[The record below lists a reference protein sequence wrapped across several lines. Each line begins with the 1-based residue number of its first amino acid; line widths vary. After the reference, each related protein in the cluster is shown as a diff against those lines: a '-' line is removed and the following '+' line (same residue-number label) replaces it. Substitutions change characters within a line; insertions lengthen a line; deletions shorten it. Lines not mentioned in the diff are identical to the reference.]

1 MVETIDAGRFWDP
14 DSLETLIFSNLVGGA
29 AIFNFNIRSGKLDV
43 LRINENY
50 LRELGM
56 NQSEEDVIHNDPWW
70 CFGDNAKEV
79 YIKTIEKA
87 ISTREE
93 ASCETWRN
101 ISSKCCGDNKICVL
115 SEMRSIGNADD
126 DYLIYTRIRNITAEK
141 RRYDEVFDNDKKMMM
156 AADQANVYAWEYTIA
171 TKEMRPCFRCMRD
184 LGLPS
189 LIENYPEPVI
199 ESGLFQPDYADEYR
213 SWHRRIAEGEKS
225 IEGIMPLTVGRVPF
239 HVRYTTE
246 FDENGRPLK
255 AYGSAT
261 MVVKKSE

>member
-1 MVETIDAGRFWDP
+1 
-14 DSLETLIFSNLVGGA
+14 
-29 AIFNFNIRSGKLDV
+29 
-43 LRINENY
+43 
-50 LRELGM
+50 
-56 NQSEEDVIHNDPWW
+56 
-70 CFGDNAKEV
+70 
-79 YIKTIEKA
+79 
-87 ISTREE
+87 
-93 ASCETWRN
+93 
-101 ISSKCCGDNKICVL
+101 
-115 SEMRSIGNADD
+115 
-126 DYLIYTRIRNITAEK
+126 
-141 RRYDEVFDNDKKMMM
+141 M

-213 SWHRRIAEGEKS
+213 DWHRRIAEGEKS

-261 MVVKKSE
+261 MVVEKSE